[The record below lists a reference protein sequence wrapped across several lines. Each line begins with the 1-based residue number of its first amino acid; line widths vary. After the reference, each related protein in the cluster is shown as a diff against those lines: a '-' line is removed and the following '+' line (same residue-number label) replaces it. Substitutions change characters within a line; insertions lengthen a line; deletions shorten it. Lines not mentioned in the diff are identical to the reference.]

1 MSYLT
6 SQDCQFCNVIITYNL
21 RDPYE
26 KLSVISFDIFVINK
40 KCNRQELKGDHDWK
54 LIGMYNVYSVCR
66 IRISGLILNLRTM
79 A

>member
-54 LIGMYNVYSVCR
+54 TFYLADVPLIFFFLVSQLTIN
-66 IRISGLILNLRTM
+66 T
-79 A
+79 